1 MSRTLLELFQPGR
14 RVYLPGASGESLAL
28 AQALSS
34 EPGRLRGVE
43 LVSCLVPGMNTF
55 DYAALDPEARVT
67 TFLLPP
73 VLRAAFEA
81 GRVRLLPL
89 AYSAIARYLAS
100 PGLIDVA
107 VAHVTPPDAEG
118 RCALGVAADF
128 TPIAWRSAGVR
139 AAIVNPMLPRLPGP
153 TIKLAEADVVVEMPG
168 PPVAGDTGSE
178 GEALTR
184 IAAAAAGYVADGA
197 AIQLGIGGAPGAIWP
212 HLRGH
217 RDLRIASG
225 MVTDGAAMLD
235 SAGALAS
242 EGHRAGIA
250 FGPVEFYRWL
260 EESRRI
266 ELATTAETHDVTALA
281 RLPRF
286 TAINSA
292 LEVDLFGQVNLEW
305 QGTRL
310 ASGVG
315 GAPDFAR
322 AAALS
327 DGGRSLVLLP
337 AKAKGGTLSRIVAR
351 IEAPTVSIPRSE
363 ADVVITEHGVAELR
377 GRSLDERAGALIAV
391 AAPEWRDRLGAA
403 WRELR
408 ARL

>member
-1 MSRTLLELFQPGR
+1 MSRSLLELFQPGR

-28 AQALSS
+28 AQALAD
-34 EPGRLRGVE
+34 EPDRLRGVE

-55 DYAALDPEARVT
+55 DYAALDAEARVT

-73 VLRAAFEA
+73 ALRPSFEA

-89 AYSAIARYLAS
+89 AYSAIARHLAA
-100 PGLIDVA
+100 PGRIDVA
-107 VAHVTPPDAEG
+107 VAHVTTPDAVG

-128 TPIAWRSAGVR
+128 TPIVWKSAAVR
-139 AAIVNPMLPRLPGP
+139 AAIVNPQLPRLPGP
-153 TIKLAEADVVVEMPG
+153 TIRLSEAEVVVELPG
-168 PPVAGDTGSE
+168 EPVSGETAAE
-178 GEALTR
+178 GATLEA
-184 IAAAAAGYVADGA
+184 IAAAAAGYVAEGA
-197 AIQLGIGGAPGAIWP
+197 AIQLGIGGAPGAMWP
-212 HLRGH
+212 HLCGH

-225 MVTDGAAMLD
+225 MVTDGVMLLD
-235 SAGALAS
+235 ASGALAAD
-242 EGHRAGIA
+242 GHRAGIA
-250 FGPVEFYRWL
+250 YGAAGFYTWL

-281 RLPRF
+281 RRPRF

-327 DGGRSLVLLP
+327 EGGRSLVLLP
-337 AKAKGGTLSRIVAR
+337 STAKGGSLSRIVAR
-351 IEAPTVSIPRSE
+351 IDAPTVSIPRSE
-363 ADVVITEHGVAELR
+363 ADVVITEHGAAELR
-377 GRSLDERAGALIAV
+377 GRSLDERAAALIAV
-391 AAPEWRDRLGAA
+391 AAPEWRDGLEAA

-408 ARL
+408 VRL